1 MGNFPFK
8 VSLADMFR
16 KMAGNYVN
24 PVDYVSGFVGKLAAE
39 PGNKI
44 TIDINPDDIRISSAS
59 TLDELVMSEIISG
72 SPVAITRFVPP
83 GDYNEVKIS
92 SGKKGVEFSRERGRF
107 EERQLQTPIEG
118 TRVLIR
124 REGKNGEAMNSKND
138 WRIRADRERLRKIYD
153 GSNLEIELNGE
164 LIGKLGKGYDFSR
177 EEFSGRIGY
186 DRFSKGGLHFY
197 QEGRKIDSER
207 LLDCID
213 LRLYEH
219 GIPATITLSGIIKK
233 GNDRYEKLKTAIPE
247 ILTDMLGSKYVHGLK
262 EESEASY
269 QNLLRKVAFSFKDNS
284 KLLEILAENVRFEG
298 KDGRNQKLYSLKE
311 LKSEREAADSLDSS
325 ERELYRLLSGEELP
339 KPEQKPSRKRL
350 PAWLLVPTVAAFA
363 AGYVFANPAQFHD
376 AYSQNQAMA
385 VEIEH
390 GAAEMEDEE
399 KIPYGAYGGMSRE
412 ELAQTILLSQKGG
425 NASKGYVLEDVSNY
439 VEMIDGVPTWTD
451 KAPVNKLES
460 DITVHIPKELI
471 KYIDEPDSK
480 KIAAVVSY
488 VRDNFEYDVIDEPLA
503 RYDSMIDAM
512 LQEKKAIC
520 STANTYAALILDRM
534 DVDDILYATGTYAGV
549 PHAWLIEIDKNGKP
563 SKIDDATPR
572 NINDELFNLLM
583 ESGVSLGMSGLNPL
597 DLYASLRDGAGS
609 QSLDDFATMIAENPV
624 GSTISTLNLGGRLA
638 VYAGAV
644 SLLGATGKGAYELAK
659 YAAGDRRRKRGLP
672 AIISTDGP
680 MVESEGYGIVE
691 DLLGY
696 SIQKSEGEKGMFD
709 RKGRTIYIPGQD
721 LNPKNPLLM
730 AISAVDYLPGKER
743 QDVLGRI
750 LDAAK

>member
-1 MGNFPFK
+1 MGKFPFK

-59 TLDELVMSEIISG
+59 TLDEMVISEIISG
-72 SPVAITRFVPP
+72 NPTAISRFVPP
-83 GDYNEVKIS
+83 GDYNEVKLA
-92 SGKKGVEFSRERGRF
+92 SGNKGIEFSREIGKF
-107 EERQLQTPIEG
+107 EERQLQKPIEG
-118 TRVLIR
+118 TRVLIGR
-124 REGKNGEAMNSKND
+124 DNKKGEKGNSKGS
-138 WRIRADRERLRKIYD
+138 WEIRADRERLNRIYD

-177 EEFSGRIGY
+177 EGFSGRIGY

-197 QEGRKIDSER
+197 QDGRKIDSER

-233 GNDRYEKLKTAIPE
+233 GNDRYGKLKDALPE
-247 ILTDMLGSKYVHGLK
+247 ILADMLGSEYASCLR

-269 QNLLRKVAFSFKDNS
+269 QNLLRKVAFGFKDNS

-298 KDGRNQKLYSLKE
+298 KGGKGHNLYSLKE
-311 LKSEREAADSLDSS
+311 IKSVREVSDSLDNS
-325 ERELYRLLSGEELP
+325 ERELYRLLTGEELP
-339 KPEQKPSRKRL
+339 KPEQKAPRKRL
-350 PAWLLVPTVAAFA
+350 PTWLLVPTVAAFA

-385 VEIEH
+385 VQ
-390 GAAEMEDEE
+390 MEQGQAD
-399 KIPYGAYGGMSRE
+399 IDDISNYAYGGMSRQ
-412 ELAQTILLSQKGG
+412 ELAQTILLGQKGG
-425 NASKGYVLEDVSNY
+425 NASKGYVLEDISNY

-451 KAPVNKLES
+451 KAPANKLES

-471 KYIDEPDSK
+471 KYINEPDSK
-480 KIAAVVSY
+480 KIAEVARY
-488 VRDNFEYDVIDEPLA
+488 VRENFEYDVIDEPLA

-534 DVDDILYATGTYAGV
+534 GVDDILYATGTYAGV

-563 SKIDDATPR
+563 NRIIDATPK
-572 NINDELFNLLM
+572 NVNGELLNLLM
-583 ESGVSLGMSGLNPL
+583 ESGVGLGISGLNPL
-597 DLYASLRDGAGS
+597 DLYASLSYGVGS
-609 QSLDDFATMIAENPV
+609 PSLDDQVRMIAKNPI
-624 GSTISTLNLGGRLA
+624 GSTISTLNLGGKLA

-644 SLLGATGKGAYELAK
+644 SLLGVTGKGAYELVK
-659 YAAGDRRRKRGLP
+659 YAAGDKRRKRTLSHLGGMDEL
-672 AIISTDGP
+672 
-680 MVESEGYGIVE
+680 SEEAKGYRIAE

-696 SIQKSEGEKGMFD
+696 SIQKAEGEKGMFD
-709 RKGRTIYIPGQD
+709 RKGMTIYIPREDID
-721 LNPKNPLLM
+721 LKNPLFM
-730 AISAVDYLPGKER
+730 AINAGDYLPGKER
-743 QDVLGRI
+743 QEVLERI